1 MQQEQV
7 EAVGH
12 STAVFSRCHP
22 TRPSE
27 SLLGVH
33 LVFFVPM
40 PQWVLRESS
49 GFCLFCSLLHPGAST
64 QSLSRSDLIAANS
77 RMTWAPPPAAL
88 TRQGT
93 SIGPHSGLPC
103 RSPLMQPAGLV
114 GTVGQV
120 VTEAAGWGGGSSG
133 LQRGAGV
140 RDERLGGLRLRG
152 SRGRL
157 GRCPGVGVVPAGGG
171 RTCEGAEMGRGQR

>member
-40 PQWVLRESS
+40 PQWMLRESS

-120 VTEAAGWGGGSSG
+120 VTEAAGWGGRQ
-133 LQRGAGV
+133 LRAAAG
-140 RDERLGGLRLRG
+140 
-152 SRGRL
+152 
-157 GRCPGVGVVPAGGG
+157 GRCQGREARRPEAEREPWPAWQVPGGG
-171 RTCEGAEMGRGQR
+171 SGSCRRRQNV